1 MELCLAVSPG
11 ELTRA
16 EQKILDYIN
25 TNTDAF
31 LFSSIGQLARRL
43 GLSDA
48 TVSRFARH
56 VGCTDFK
63 DLKSMVV
70 EQASGPAAKMAG
82 TLSQDGSFS
91 PAAWLERQQLYLQK
105 TAQQLDQAEFDRGVE
120 ALISAR
126 RIFLH
131 GKNASASLA
140 RMLAFRLGRRW
151 TQGPGDAL
159 MYGAGHGGAESFLL
173 LGMTMVNN
181 VILSLTIN
189 RGGLPAVEELIGP
202 IPEAGMAA
210 ITSLAVTPAAL
221 YLWGAFERITAMVVQ
236 IALSVLVYAA
246 VTRKSGWYWFPA
258 PILLHAA
265 VDVTAVAAGAFLPIP
280 ATEALL
286 AAWAAALALLARR
299 VYLQEKWKKS

>member
-1 MELCLAVSPG
+1 MIRSERNGSDMELNGTVAFS
-11 ELTRA
+11 A
-16 EQKILDYIN
+16 ILVMGLVG
-25 TNTDAF
+25 
-31 LFSSIGQLARRL
+31 LFSAALPL
-43 GLSDA
+43 GLA
-48 TVSRFARH
+48 LVFRQRTGGRKRFFLL
-56 VGCTDFK
+56 GCAVFP
-63 DLKSMVV
+63 LFALGLEAQVHRLLYYGAWS
-70 EQASGPAAKMAG
+70 QALTSSVWLYALYGGLMAG
-82 TLSQDGSFS
+82 
-91 PAAWLERQQLYLQK
+91 
-105 TAQQLDQAEFDRGVE
+105 
-120 ALISAR
+120 
-126 RIFLH
+126 IFEEC
-131 GKNASASLA
+131 G
-140 RMLAFRLGRRW
+140 RWVAFRLGRRW

-202 IPEAGMAA
+202 ISEAGMAA

-258 PILLHAA
+258 AILLHAA

>member
-1 MELCLAVSPG
+1 MTNDWTISAASMAAMAGVGLFTLLFPLILAVLFWRRRGGRWRFFLLGCVVFPLFA
-11 ELTRA
+11 LTLEGSINRA
-16 EQKILDYIN
+16 VLY
-25 TNTDAF
+25 
-31 LFSSIGQLARRL
+31 
-43 GLSDA
+43 
-48 TVSRFARH
+48 
-56 VGCTDFK
+56 
-63 DLKSMVV
+63 
-70 EQASGPAAKMAG
+70 GPAGAVIAGNIWLYGLFGGLMAG
-82 TLSQDGSFS
+82 VFEECGR
-91 PAAWLERQQLYLQK
+91 W
-105 TAQQLDQAEFDRGVE
+105 V
-120 ALISAR
+120 
-126 RIFLH
+126 
-131 GKNASASLA
+131 
-140 RMLAFRLGRRW
+140 AFRLGRRW

-189 RGGLPAVEELIGP
+189 QGGLPAVEELIGP
-202 IPEAGMAA
+202 ISEAGMAA

-258 PILLHAA
+258 AILLHAA
-265 VDVTAVAAGAFLPIP
+265 VDVTAVVAGAFLPIP

>member
-1 MELCLAVSPG
+1 MEMNGAVASS
-11 ELTRA
+11 A
-16 EQKILDYIN
+16 ILVMGLVG
-25 TNTDAF
+25 
-31 LFSSIGQLARRL
+31 LFSVALPL
-43 GLSDA
+43 GLA
-48 TVSRFARH
+48 LLFRRRTGGRTRFFLL
-56 VGCTDFK
+56 GC
-63 DLKSMVV
+63 VV
-70 EQASGPAAKMAG
+70 FPLFAMGLEAQGHRLLYYGVWSQALNSSIWLYALYGGLMAG
-82 TLSQDGSFS
+82 
-91 PAAWLERQQLYLQK
+91 
-105 TAQQLDQAEFDRGVE
+105 
-120 ALISAR
+120 
-126 RIFLH
+126 IFEEC
-131 GKNASASLA
+131 G
-140 RMLAFRLGRRW
+140 RWVAFRLGRWW

-258 PILLHAA
+258 AILLHAA

-299 VYLQEKWKKS
+299 VYLQEQWKKS

>member
-1 MELCLAVSPG
+1 MYG
-11 ELTRA
+11 LTRKEWKRYGNEWSGRLLGHTGHGAGGAVLGRPPAGTGPAISA
-16 EQKILDYIN
+16 EDWSQALN
-25 TNTDAF
+25 
-31 LFSSIGQLARRL
+31 SSIWLYALYG
-43 GLSDA
+43 GL
-48 TVSRFARH
+48 
-56 VGCTDFK
+56 
-63 DLKSMVV
+63 
-70 EQASGPAAKMAG
+70 MAG
-82 TLSQDGSFS
+82 
-91 PAAWLERQQLYLQK
+91 
-105 TAQQLDQAEFDRGVE
+105 
-120 ALISAR
+120 
-126 RIFLH
+126 IFEEC
-131 GKNASASLA
+131 G
-140 RMLAFRLGRRW
+140 RWVAFRLGRRW

-189 RGGLPAVEELIGP
+189 QGGLPAVEELIGP

-258 PILLHAA
+258 AILLHAA

>member
-1 MELCLAVSPG
+1 MEMNGAVASS
-11 ELTRA
+11 A
-16 EQKILDYIN
+16 ILVMGLVG
-25 TNTDAF
+25 
-31 LFSSIGQLARRL
+31 LFSVALPL
-43 GLSDA
+43 GLA
-48 TVSRFARH
+48 LLFRRRTGGRTRFFLL
-56 VGCTDFK
+56 GC
-63 DLKSMVV
+63 VV
-70 EQASGPAAKMAG
+70 FPLFAMGLEAQGHRLLYYGVWSQALNSSIWLYALYGGLMAG
-82 TLSQDGSFS
+82 
-91 PAAWLERQQLYLQK
+91 
-105 TAQQLDQAEFDRGVE
+105 
-120 ALISAR
+120 
-126 RIFLH
+126 IFEEC
-131 GKNASASLA
+131 G
-140 RMLAFRLGRRW
+140 RWVAFRLGRRW

-210 ITSLAVTPAAL
+210 IT
-221 YLWGAFERITAMVVQ
+221 
-236 IALSVLVYAA
+236 
-246 VTRKSGWYWFPA
+246 RKSGWYWFPA
-258 PILLHAA
+258 AILLHAA